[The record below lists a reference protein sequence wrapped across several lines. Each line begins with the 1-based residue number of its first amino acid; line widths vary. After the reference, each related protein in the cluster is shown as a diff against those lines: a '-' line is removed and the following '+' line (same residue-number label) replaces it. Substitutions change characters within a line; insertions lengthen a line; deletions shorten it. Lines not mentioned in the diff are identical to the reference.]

1 MNKKSFASTIIAVI
15 FVCPVLAVT
24 HTFTPT
30 DIGSLKIKM
39 SDGSLQP
46 GDTLL
51 LQDGTY
57 SHLGKVSFTGN
68 GTADYP
74 IILKAANTGK
84 AIISGTTEI
93 RMAGSYLQLEGLY
106 FHKAW
111 ASDFEMIKFQ
121 LDKEHPATH
130 CRITQCA
137 IDDCNDPAKG
147 EKPGGGTE
155 NWIGLHG
162 NNNRIDHCYFANK
175 RARGLVIQITVED
188 GGDHNHHQIDHNIFG
203 YRKPFGGNGAEIIR
217 VGNSWSSQLPSYSII
232 EENIFYRCDGENEII
247 SVKSGFNTVRR
258 NLFYES
264 RGGLVCRHGHNN
276 IIDSNVIIGNQ
287 LPGTSGI
294 RIINQGHTVSNNY
307 VEGVTGKGSSAAFIL
322 RMGVYER
329 PSAPEDYEDEKLKS
343 YHRAA
348 NIDIAFNTF
357 VDCAELNFGDGQGD
371 KEPQNVSFAH
381 NRIYSPNT
389 FPNIKINNPA
399 IFPGTTF
406 VDNLCQFKSKES
418 PAIKGF
424 QSITFNKE
432 QIKAQRRQAVSPAD
446 CGTTWH
452 SAELNEIDI
461 LTGLMQQ

>member
-1 MNKKSFASTIIAVI
+1 
-15 FVCPVLAVT
+15 
-24 HTFTPT
+24 
-30 DIGSLKIKM
+30 
-39 SDGSLQP
+39 
-46 GDTLL
+46 
-51 LQDGTY
+51 
-57 SHLGKVSFTGN
+57 
-68 GTADYP
+68 
-74 IILKAANTGK
+74 
-84 AIISGTTEI
+84 
-93 RMAGSYLQLEGLY
+93 
-106 FHKAW
+106 
-111 ASDFEMIKFQ
+111 
-121 LDKEHPATH
+121 
-130 CRITQCA
+130 
-137 IDDCNDPAKG
+137 
-147 EKPGGGTE
+147 
-155 NWIGLHG
+155 
-162 NNNRIDHCYFANK
+162 
-175 RARGLVIQITVED
+175 
-188 GGDHNHHQIDHNIFG
+188 
-203 YRKPFGGNGAEIIR
+203 

-232 EENIFYRCDGENEII
+232 EENIFYHCDGENEII

-294 RIINQGHTVSNNY
+294 RIINQGHTVCNNY

-371 KEPQNVSFAH
+371 KEPQNVRFAH

-452 SAELNEIDI
+452 STELNEIDT

>member
-1 MNKKSFASTIIAVI
+1 MEQKA
-15 FVCPVLAVT
+15 
-24 HTFTPT
+24 
-30 DIGSLKIKM
+30 LKLI
-39 SDGSLQP
+39 
-46 GDTLL
+46 
-51 LQDGTY
+51 
-57 SHLGKVSFTGN
+57 
-68 GTADYP
+68 
-74 IILKAANTGK
+74 
-84 AIISGTTEI
+84 
-93 RMAGSYLQLEGLY
+93 MAGLLILSMALTGREAAEYVGAMHAVNALRETGMGADDSGRLCVVVDAGHGGDDPGKIGINGAPEKDINLQIAQKLKKYLDDLCLPYPEGAKNSCLEGKWFDKTLSFEENDRKIQIIEINRKTENELLIN
-106 FHKAW
+106 FHLKDRLVSVEAG
-111 ASDFEMIKFQ
+111 F
-121 LDKEHPATH
+121 
-130 CRITQCA
+130 
-137 IDDCNDPAKG
+137 
-147 EKPGGGTE
+147 E

-232 EENIFYRCDGENEII
+232 EENIFYHCDGENEII

-371 KEPQNVSFAH
+371 KEPQNVRFAH

>member
-15 FVCPVLAVT
+15 LVCPVLAVT

-30 DIGSLKIKM
+30 DIDSLKVKM

-68 GTADYP
+68 GTTDYP

-93 RMAGSYLQLEGLY
+93 RMSGSYLQLEGLY

-111 ASDFEMIKFQ
+111 ASDFEMIEFQ

-130 CRITQCA
+130 CRITRCA

-188 GGDHNHHQIDHNIFG
+188 GGDHNHHQIDHNVFG

-232 EENIFYRCDGENEII
+232 EENIFYHCDGENEII
-247 SVKSGFNTVRR
+247 SVKSGFNIVRR

-276 IIDSNVIIGNQ
+276 IIDSNVIIGNH
-287 LPGTSGI
+287 LPATLGI

-307 VEGVTGKGSSAAFIL
+307 VESVTGKGSGAAFIL

-329 PSAPEDYEDEKLKS
+329 PNTSEDYEDEKLKS

-348 NIDIAFNTF
+348 DIDIACNTF
-357 VDCAELNFGDGQGD
+357 VDCTELNFGDGRGD
-371 KEPQNVSFAH
+371 KEPRNVRFAH

-389 FPNIKINNPA
+389 VPNIKISNPT
-399 IFPGTTF
+399 IFPGITF
-406 VDNLCQFKSKES
+406 INNFCQFKNNES
-418 PAIKGF
+418 PNIKGF
-424 QSITFNKE
+424 QITTFNIE
-432 QIKAQRRQAVSPAD
+432 QIKAQRHQAVSPMD
-446 CGTTWH
+446 CGTSWH
-452 SAELNEIDI
+452 NVELSEMKT
-461 LTGLMQQ
+461 LTELMN

>member
-1 MNKKSFASTIIAVI
+1 
-15 FVCPVLAVT
+15 
-24 HTFTPT
+24 
-30 DIGSLKIKM
+30 M

-93 RMAGSYLQLEGLY
+93 RIAGSYLQLEGLY

-111 ASDFEMIKFQ
+111 ASDFEMIEFQ

-188 GGDHNHHQIDHNIFG
+188 GGDHNHHQIDHNVFG

-232 EENIFYRCDGENEII
+232 EENIFYHCDGENEII
-247 SVKSGFNTVRR
+247 SIKSGFNIIRR

-276 IIDSNVIIGNQ
+276 IIDSNVIIGNH
-287 LPGTSGI
+287 LPATLGI

-307 VEGVTGKGSSAAFIL
+307 VESVTGKGSGAAFIL

-329 PSAPEDYEDEKLKS
+329 PNTPEDYEDEKLKS

-348 NIDIAFNTF
+348 DIDIAFNTF
-357 VDCAELNFGDGQGD
+357 VDCAELTEVID
-371 KEPQNVSFAH
+371 KCNAGKYGRITDFDIGNSIRRINSVMSKTYILWLFISSSVS
-381 NRIYSPNT
+381 
-389 FPNIKINNPA
+389 K
-399 IFPGTTF
+399 
-406 VDNLCQFKSKES
+406 VQFKNNES
-418 PAIKGF
+418 PDVKGF
-424 QSITFNKE
+424 QITTFNAE
-432 QIKAQRRQAVSPAD
+432 QIKAQRRQAVSPID
-446 CGTTWH
+446 CGTSWH
-452 SAELNEIDI
+452 NVELSEMKTLAELMN
-461 LTGLMQQ
+461 Q